1 MHESKFNVLLYADGS
16 QQSFSAAVYTAT
28 LFMNMPNMHLTV
40 VEVQESD
47 DGSLGADFKWK
58 DTWPVN
64 PNADW
69 MKILSDESDDVTKNQ
84 VDKIL
89 NKTNEIFTLR
99 GQDISHQVIYCNP
112 SITDTA
118 DALVEY
124 ETKKQFKLFIMG
136 TRGLTSLKGLIFGCL
151 AHSVLNK
158 STIPVLLIK
167 KLSQEFIDGYCS
179 ENNS

>member
-1 MHESKFNVLLYADGS
+1 MHNSKFNVLLYSDGS

-40 VEVQESD
+40 VEVQQSD
-47 DGSLGADFKWK
+47 EDSLGPDYNWK

-64 PNADW
+64 RDAHW
-69 MKILSDESDDVTKNQ
+69 MKDLIESDDITKNQ
-84 VDKIL
+84 VNKIL
-89 NKTNEIFTLR
+89 IKTNEIFKLN
-99 GQDISHQVIYCNP
+99 DLNINHQVIYCNP
-112 SITDTA
+112 SIMDTA

-124 ETKKQFKLFIMG
+124 ATKKRFKLCIMG
-136 TRGLTSLKGLIFGCL
+136 TRGLTSLKGLIHGSL

-179 ENNS
+179 ESNS